1 MENYL
6 EGHFEYTEYFQMP
19 LLFKTN
25 LSKVLRAQL
34 AQVATVRVP
43 RIVQEQLSADAS
55 QSKSVLPDWFDRPG
69 APEAVKVGADL
80 RSRNDRLGEELGV
93 LSDEGAQLLQKV
105 LSYEEEHDQLKEW
118 LTGEKGRIEE
128 LSPPTITTAELRQQ
142 LKEVEVSSSSSSS
155 SSSNPRQ
162 THCVQPTAL

>member
-1 MENYL
+1 MQDVESHKAEL
-6 EGHFEYTEYFQMP
+6 DSITGAEQSLFDTEMSSIE
-19 LLFKTN
+19 LCE
-25 LSKVLRAQL
+25 
-34 AQVATVRVP
+34 
-43 RIVQEQLSADAS
+43 EQLSADAS

-80 RSRNDRLGEELGV
+80 RSRYDRLGEELGV

-155 SSSNPRQ
+155 INIIS
-162 THCVQPTAL
+162 TFF